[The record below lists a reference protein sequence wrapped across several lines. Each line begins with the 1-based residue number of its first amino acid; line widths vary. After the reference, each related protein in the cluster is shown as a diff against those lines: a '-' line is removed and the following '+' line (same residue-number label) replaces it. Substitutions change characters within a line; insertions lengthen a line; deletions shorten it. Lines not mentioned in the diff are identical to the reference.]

1 MTSGSTG
8 SPTAP
13 TASLAARAWTPRRFS
28 ILIEAGLWLWLA
40 ADVVD
45 GVLRPLLGSPG
56 LGLLYGTYWGRRPSI
71 DATLTE
77 DALASVPESTVLPGP
92 LVGGPFP
99 PGEYVE
105 TSGLDGFT
113 VAVQDGMSPRQWT
126 GLVGGEILAA
136 LVSVVTLSLFILMVR
151 DLRRGDLFRPL
162 NLTRLYRAAVVLAVG
177 GTAAELLTLWGRHGV
192 LLAERL
198 GGVAVLDWTVSL
210 NPLLLGVAL
219 LVVAEALRQG
229 IRMRADTE
237 GLV

>member
-1 MTSGSTG
+1 MTSDSAGSAAT
-8 SPTAP
+8 PAP
-13 TASLAARAWTPRRFS
+13 SLAARAWTPRRFS
-28 ILIEAGLWLWLA
+28 ILVEAGLWLWMA
-40 ADVVD
+40 ANIVD

-56 LGLLYGTYWGRRPSI
+56 LGLLYGTYWGRRPSV

-77 DALASVPESTVLPGP
+77 DALARVPESAVLPGP

-105 TSGLDGFT
+105 TYGLDGFT
-113 VAVQDGMSPRQWT
+113 VVVQDTMSARQWT

-136 LVSVVTLSLFILMVR
+136 VVSAVVLSLFILMVR

-177 GTAAELLTLWGRHGV
+177 GMASVLLHVWGRHGV
-192 LLAERL
+192 LLADRL
-198 GGVAVLDWTVSL
+198 DGVAVLDWTVSL

-229 IRMRADTE
+229 IRLRADTE